1 MAYDN
6 VIDNKVNIKNQAVA
20 SVDGKTLSLDLH
32 KTHGAMNSHRTAFEQ
47 KLKILRDEILTHLAW
62 IV

>member
-6 VIDNKVNIKNQAVA
+6 IIDNKVNIKNQAVA
-20 SVDGKTLSLDLH
+20 SVDGKTLSLDLY
-32 KTHGAMNSHRTAFEQ
+32 KTYAAMNSHRTAFEQ